1 MQFAICWNLHFKLGG
16 EGAGLRIDGVGGQ
29 GSKET
34 AGIAISGPGVRP
46 GGSAEE
52 WPGRKRERQRA
63 EKILK
68 GKLQDLGTHRQ
79 VIWKGYCIGRW
90 TCGFWSGIP

>member
-1 MQFAICWNLHFKLGG
+1 MQFAICWNLHFKLGV
-16 EGAGLRIDGVGGQ
+16 GLQIDPGGWRGQ
-29 GSKET
+29 VSKET
-34 AGIAISGPGVRP
+34 AGTAISGPGVRP

-90 TCGFWSGIP
+90 TCGF